1 MAHQEPLITF
11 ESDVAWQNKHL
22 NVSANV
28 ERLYDA
34 WNRLSDR
41 SRPERN
47 EWLAGLGTLQQIVRD
62 AEAMGKRVRGLGGA
76 WSLSQ
81 AAVTQDHMVNTKPLN
96 YMDIGIQQANLD
108 PAFQG
113 IPEQLV
119 FAQCGASI
127 LEFNQELEAR
137 NLSL

>member
-1 MAHQEPLITF
+1 MPF
-11 ESDVAWQNKHL
+11 ESDVTWQNKHL

-62 AEAMGKRVRGLGGA
+62 AEAMGKRVRGLGGG
-76 WSLSQ
+76 WSLSP
-81 AAVTQDHMVNTKPLN
+81 AAVTQDHMAGRFSLAVHCLVLIRIIPS
-96 YMDIGIQQANLD
+96 LD
-108 PAFQG
+108 DND
-113 IPEQLV
+113 
-119 FAQCGASI
+119 S
-127 LEFNQELEAR
+127 
-137 NLSL
+137 